1 MDRTHPWRS
10 FSDDSTAIVS
20 EADDDYMIKIQ
31 NFGGQ
36 HFERAVHM
44 NIISCLSFMQ
54 ETIHISWTATGIVEF
69 PNCCSREFHAFEL
82 YQGMH

>member
-31 NFGGQ
+31 NFGGR

-54 ETIHISWTATGIVEF
+54 GVMLLCRINRSMRSWGAMKRTVCFDI
-69 PNCCSREFHAFEL
+69 
-82 YQGMH
+82 